1 MKTINQKTELA
12 LKIALLKQQ
21 QSEDFK
27 VLQQQYHS
35 TIDSFK
41 PLNLIKSASQLSAP
55 SSSYL

>member
-41 PLNLIKSASQLSAP
+41 PLNLIKSAVQ
-55 SSSYL
+55 